1 MLILATV
8 DQIRHLQSLFD
19 AILSGPLFLIQ
30 FYQTL
35 TVGKGRMGNTE
46 LGHMEDVFRSEL
58 HHLLPGQ
65 WSILESR
72 LLLRIQDCHQE
83 DSVNWLQQ
91 SIAQLLSTLV
101 RQSVS
106 FHSFHDLQFSF
117 ISFNS
122 VDFVGEAV
130 GCIAAQSIGEPSTQM
145 TLNTFHLAGS
155 GANVT
160 LGIPRLRE
168 IIMTASKELK
178 TPTMSVPLR
187 PSVTD
192 REALRLTREF
202 SKVTLIDLISN
213 QGITVRETL
222 EAGAGATWE
231 RCYHLTLK
239 LQPAER
245 IMEAFGLR
253 LEDVAAVVTKSFT
266 PKLAR
271 VMKAEMSR
279 NSSSDAHSSIE
290 VIGGASSDFVEIQV
304 PEHNEVE
311 KSKMSKQ
318 KQKEE
323 NEYDDEMANA
333 EDGVTGSRFGHK
345 KEMTSYGNMDD
356 DEKSIV
362 TNAANKF
369 LDENSGPEPDPAVV
383 SEGEESDR
391 DYNSKSI
398 NSVRIS
404 KSKNLL
410 ILDPLR
416 VDPSACPLL
425 MVGLVER
432 AAGDTIV
439 RARPKINEGF
449 VNDEDGRGRCLQT
462 AGCNFEEV
470 WKLDE
475 NTVDHNKL
483 VSNHIWGI
491 RCAYGVEAARMSIAN
506 QIRSVFAVYG
516 ISVDPRHLS
525 LIADFMTY
533 DGEYKAMNRMG
544 MQDTSSTFLQMSFE
558 STSMFMVEAAMHKRN
573 DHMMSP
579 SANIVMGTPMRHGTG
594 AFECIMKPSC

>member
-1 MLILATV
+1 
-8 DQIRHLQSLFD
+8 
-19 AILSGPLFLIQ
+19 
-30 FYQTL
+30 
-35 TVGKGRMGNTE
+35 
-46 LGHMEDVFRSEL
+46 
-58 HHLLPGQ
+58 
-65 WSILESR
+65 
-72 LLLRIQDCHQE
+72 
-83 DSVNWLQQ
+83 
-91 SIAQLLSTLV
+91 
-101 RQSVS
+101 
-106 FHSFHDLQFSF
+106 
-117 ISFNS
+117 
-122 VDFVGEAV
+122 V

-304 PEHNEVE
+304 PEDNEVE